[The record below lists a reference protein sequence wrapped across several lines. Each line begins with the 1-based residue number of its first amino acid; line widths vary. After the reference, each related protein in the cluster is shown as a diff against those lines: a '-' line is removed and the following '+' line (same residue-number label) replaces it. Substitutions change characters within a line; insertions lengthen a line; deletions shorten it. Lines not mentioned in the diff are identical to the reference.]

1 MSHLRG
7 GSRNPGALAG
17 YIERVSSHPRAD
29 AARNREAILD
39 AALVALGRDP
49 QASLL
54 DVAQEAGVGR
64 ATVYRHF
71 ATRNELVTALR
82 TELLRRAQLVVDA
95 VDAVGPANPLGAL
108 RAAIES
114 LAPLGV
120 TFRAIVESGAHADPG
135 FLQARDQVLRPVY
148 GGIARARDEGLLD
161 PATDPQWASA
171 ALAALLVAAVRLSAT
186 QDMDAGEVAERVLA
200 TFLRAF
206 GAPGVSPVAEVM
218 TPGAAPSSGSGTE

>member
-1 MSHLRG
+1 MSTH
-7 GSRNPGALAG
+7 A
-17 YIERVSSHPRAD
+17 RAD

-64 ATVYRHF
+64 ATLYRHF
-71 ATRNELVTALR
+71 ATRHDLVTALR
-82 TELLRRAQLVVDA
+82 GELLRRARAVADA
-95 VDAVGPANPLGAL
+95 VEAVDPAEPLQAL
-108 RAAIES
+108 RVAVES
-114 LAPLGV
+114 LVPVGV

-148 GGIARARDEGLLD
+148 GAVERARDLRLLALD
-161 PATDPQWASA
+161 TDPQWASA
-171 ALAALLVAAVRLSAT
+171 ALSALLVAAVRLSGR
-186 QDMDAGEVAERVLA
+186 QQMDAAAVAERVLT

-206 GAPGVSPVAEVM
+206 GGPRL
-218 TPGAAPSSGSGTE
+218 AAPDGTAPPGQNIGGTPIGFG